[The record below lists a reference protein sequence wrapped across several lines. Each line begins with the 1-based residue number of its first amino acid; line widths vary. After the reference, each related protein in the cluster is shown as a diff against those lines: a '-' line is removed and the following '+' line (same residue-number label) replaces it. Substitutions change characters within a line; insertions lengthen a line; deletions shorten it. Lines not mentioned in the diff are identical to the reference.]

1 MKPVVDG
8 IMKRYEGKVELRR
21 MDANAADTQQLAN
34 SYGVQYVP
42 TFVFVD
48 KGGQRVDEVVGEMS
62 EQQLTQKLDALVA
75 AK

>member
-8 IMKRYEGKVELRR
+8 LMKRYEGKIELRR
-21 MDANAADTQQLAN
+21 LDANAPETQDLAN
-34 SYGVQYVP
+34 VYGVEYVP

-48 KGGQRVDEVVGEMS
+48 KDGKRVDEVVGELS
-62 EQQLTQKLDALVA
+62 AEQLTQKLDALLA